1 MENREQAKKRIQEL
15 RQEIREHDYLYY
27 VKNDP
32 RIPDAAYDEL
42 FQELLDLEDE
52 YPELQTENSPTQ
64 RVGAPPLDD
73 LPDVEHL
80 SPMLSLQ
87 SSHEE
92 EEAWNFHD
100 RVVKGVG
107 TEFDIVY
114 VVEPKFDGAS
124 VELVYQEGALNRAAT
139 RGDGQVGDEITE
151 NVRTIGSVPL
161 KLRGKQRPVPHVL
174 AVRGEVLIS
183 IHDFETLNER
193 LMNEGKDPFANP
205 RNAAAGSL
213 RQLDPGLTARRPL
226 DVFAFDILYIEG
238 AAPLTQWEVQIALRE
253 WGFKV
258 SDLPQRLEAFEDV
271 VSYHDRIEEQRDE
284 LPYEIDGVVIK
295 LDDHAARERLGS
307 TAHHPRWAYAFK
319 FPPRKEIT
327 RVERIIPSV
336 GRTGIVTPIALLR
349 PVQIGGVTISRANL
363 HNIEQIREKDI
374 REGDRVRVQRAGDVI
389 PQVVER
395 ITEEGEQRQPPF
407 QMPDRCPSC
416 DTRLQRRGPFL
427 VCPNSF
433 RCPAQLAGRI
443 QHFASRNA
451 LDIEGIG
458 EETAQLLVEE
468 DLVQDVPDLFDL
480 TREDLLALEG
490 FAEKSSRQLVEAI
503 HAAREV
509 ELRRFLYGLGIPE
522 VGQTVARDLAHH
534 FGSLDA
540 LRNAEIQ
547 ELEEVPGIAQKMA
560 SAIHDFLSHEGTAR
574 MLDRMLEEIQLI
586 NPDLPDERPL
596 DGLRFVFTGG
606 LDTWTRSEAQD
617 LVERYGGK
625 ATSSVS
631 GATDYLVAG
640 ENPGSKLEQARERGV
655 DILDEEGFQALLSSR
670 GISP

>member
-1 MENREQAKKRIQEL
+1 MKSHEQAKKRIQEL
-15 RQEIREHDYLYY
+15 RQEIRQHDYLYY

-32 RIPDAAYDEL
+32 QVSDAAYDEL
-42 FQELLDLEDE
+42 FRELLELEE
-52 YPELQTENSPTQ
+52 KYPELQSENSPTQ
-64 RVGAPPLDD
+64 RVGAPPLDE

-100 RVVKGVG
+100 RVVRGLG
-107 TEFDIVY
+107 SEFDIVY

-124 VELVYQEGALNRAAT
+124 VELVYQEGTLNRAAT

-161 KLRGKQRPVPHVL
+161 MLRRERRPVPDVL

-183 IHDFETLNER
+183 IQDFETLNER
-193 LMNEGKDPFANP
+193 LINEGKDPFANP

-213 RQLDPGLTARRPL
+213 RQLDPSLTARRPL
-226 DVFAFDILYIEG
+226 DVFVFDILHIEG
-238 AAPLTQWEVQIALRE
+238 EGPGTQWEVQSALRD

-258 SDLPQRLEAFEDV
+258 SDVPQRLETFEGV
-271 VSYHDRIEEQRDE
+271 VAYHDRIEGQRDE

-295 LDDHAARERLGS
+295 LDDLAARERLGT

-374 REGDRVRVQRAGDVI
+374 REGDKVRVQRAGDVI

-395 ITEEGEQRQPPF
+395 IAQDDETRQPPF
-407 QMPDRCPSC
+407 QMPERCPSC
-416 DTRLQRRGPFL
+416 DTHLRRRGPFL

-433 RCPAQLAGRI
+433 GCPAQLAGRI

-458 EETAQLLVEE
+458 EETAQLLVEKE
-468 DLVQDVPDLFDL
+468 LVEDVPDLFDL
-480 TREDLLALEG
+480 TQQDLLALEG
-490 FAEKSSRQLVEAI
+490 FAEKSSRQLVDAI
-503 HAAREV
+503 RGAREV

-534 FGSLDA
+534 FRSLDV
-540 LRNAEIQ
+540 LRNAGIP
-547 ELEEVPGIAQKMA
+547 ELEEVPGIASKMA
-560 SAIHDFLSHEGTAR
+560 TAIHDFLSHEGTAQ

-586 NPDLPDERPL
+586 NPDLPDKRPL

-606 LDTWTRSEAQD
+606 LDTWTRGEAQE

-640 ENPGSKLEQARERGV
+640 ENPGSKLDQARDRGV
-655 DILDEEGFQALLSSR
+655 DILDEEGFRALLSSR
-670 GISP
+670 GIAF

>member
-1 MENREQAKKRIQEL
+1 MVNRKQAEKRIQEL
-15 RQEIREHDYLYY
+15 RQEIRQHDYLYY
-27 VKNDP
+27 VKNAP
-32 RIPDAAYDEL
+32 QIPDAAYDEL
-42 FQELLDLEDE
+42 FKELLHLEDRF
-52 YPELQTENSPTQ
+52 PDLQSENSPSQ
-64 RVGAPPLDD
+64 RVGAPPLDE

-107 TEFDIVY
+107 TESDIVY

-124 VELVYQEGALNRAAT
+124 VELVYQKGALNRAAT

-161 KLRGKQRPVPHVL
+161 KLRGEKRPVPDVL

-183 IHDFETLNER
+183 IQDFETLNER
-193 LMNEGKDPFANP
+193 LINEGKDPFANP

-213 RQLDPGLTARRPL
+213 RQLDPGLTAQRPL
-226 DVFAFDILYIEG
+226 DVFVFDILFIEG
-238 AAPLTQWEVQIALRE
+238 QEPGTQWEVQTALRD

-258 SDLPQRLEAFEDV
+258 SDLPQRLDDFQDV
-271 VSYHDRIEEQRDE
+271 VAYHDRIEAQRDE

-295 LDDHAARERLGS
+295 LNDVVVREQLGS

-374 REGDRVRVQRAGDVI
+374 REGDKVRVQRAGDVI

-395 ITEEGEQRQPPF
+395 IAEEDEQRQPPF
-407 QMPDRCPSC
+407 QMPERCPSC
-416 DTRLQRRGPFL
+416 ETRLQRRGPFL

-433 RCPAQLAGRI
+433 GCPAQLAGRI

-468 DLVQDVPDLFDL
+468 NLVEDVPDLFDL
-480 TREDLLALEG
+480 TQENLLALEG
-490 FAEKSSRQLVEAI
+490 FAEKSSRQLIDAI
-503 HAAREV
+503 RGARQV

-534 FGSLDA
+534 FGSIDA
-540 LRNAEIQ
+540 LRSAGIQ
-547 ELEEVPGIAQKMA
+547 ELEEVPGIASKMA
-560 SAIHDFLSHEGTAR
+560 TAIHDFLSHEGTAR

-586 NPDLPDERPL
+586 NPDLPEDRPL

-606 LDTWTRSEAQD
+606 LDTWTRREAQD

-640 ENPGSKLEQARERGV
+640 ENPGSKLDQARERGV
-655 DILDEEGFQALLSSR
+655 EILDEAGFQALLSSH
-670 GISP
+670 GILS